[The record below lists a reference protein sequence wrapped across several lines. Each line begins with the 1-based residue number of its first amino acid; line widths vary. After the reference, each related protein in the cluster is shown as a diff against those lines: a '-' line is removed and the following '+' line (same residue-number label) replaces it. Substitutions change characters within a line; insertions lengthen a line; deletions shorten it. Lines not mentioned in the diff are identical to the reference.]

1 MGSERAVKYLNLAL
15 KELERDTDEED
26 VDETPKRQQGNH
38 ARFDKK
44 DDGFICTT
52 KTNKSKDCDELSFSA
67 GEIVAHLFKTHKIH
81 PEEQDIKGFTDEDED
96 TWQKYKKRKGLRIPA
111 LEEEITSAKADVPA
125 KLDGL
130 SALVEMKSGRVLPRY
145 IPLNS
150 LPLSLR
156 NYLQRTLLERVP
168 NRVIRPLTQEDKDE
182 EDEPRRKRRDDDE
195 DEDEEKPKKHHRDE
209 DEDDEEPKKKHRRD
223 DDEDDDD
230 EEKPRKRKD
239 EDEDEDKP
247 KHKAKKEFDED
258 EIKDFKRKYHV
269 SDDDMKLITDWARD
283 EGYTLKE
290 AADDL
295 EIALAGSK
303 KGKDDEDDDEEK
315 PRKHKDEDDDE
326 EEKPKHKKKHDE
338 DED

>member
-52 KTNKSKDCDELSFSA
+52 KTDKSKDCDELSFSA

-81 PEEQDIKGFTDEDED
+81 PEEQDIKGFTDEDEE

-111 LEEEITSAKADVPA
+111 LEEEITSATHDVPA

-130 SALVEMKSGRVLPRY
+130 SVLIGMKSGRVLPQY

-150 LPLSLR
+150 LPLILR
-156 NYLQRTLLERVP
+156 KYLQRTL
-168 NRVIRPLTQEDKDE
+168 IRPHSQEDE
-182 EDEPRRKRRDDDE
+182 EAEDKPRKKQRDDDE
-195 DEDEEKPKKHHRDE
+195 DEEPKKKHSRDD
-209 DEDDEEPKKKHRRD
+209 DEDDDEEEPKKKHRRD
-223 DDEDDDD
+223 EDEDDE

-247 KHKAKKEFDED
+247 KHKAKQEFDED
-258 EIKDFKRKYHV
+258 EIKDFKRKYRV

-295 EIALAGSK
+295 EISLAGSK
-303 KGKDDEDDDEEK
+303 KGKDDEDDEEEK
-315 PRKHKDEDDDE
+315 PHKHKDEDED
-326 EEKPKHKKKHDE
+326 EEKPKHKKKHGE
-338 DED
+338 DEE